1 MASVID
7 PTLRAV
13 DRERLRNASIVN
25 AIRFGGSIAW
35 LAIALTFG
43 IRDQY
48 GLLAAYVIV
57 GAALFAV
64 GRNRAVRP
72 YTIYAIPLVDVPIF
86 AASQVSLM
94 RQGDTLYVAGVVVAM
109 FSIAVIASAF
119 SLSRRVVMVTTG
131 VSFAVHVLLLRDA
144 SLLGGGRWAGSALI
158 LGIVGITAASLI
170 GQVRRLVE
178 QIAQEEAIRARI
190 GRYFSPAVA
199 ERIIATGAG
208 TQLGEYREITI
219 LFADIRGFTSMSEGL
234 ESTAVVNQ
242 LNEYLAAMVGV
253 VFQNGGTLDKF
264 LGDGMMA
271 WFGAPL
277 DQPDH
282 AERGIRTGMEMLLAL
297 DRLNSV
303 RVGRGEPALKIGIGV
318 HTGRVIVGDIGP
330 EQRREY
336 TAIGDAVNLA
346 ARLESMTK
354 EQGVSMLVS
363 EETRARATGSFAWKA
378 LGTLAVRGKKDGVE
392 VWALG

>member
-1 MASVID
+1 MASPD

-13 DRERLRNASIVN
+13 DRERLRNAGIVN
-25 AIRFGGSIAW
+25 AIRFGGAAAW
-35 LAIALTFG
+35 LGIALAFA
-43 IRDQY
+43 IRDQF
-48 GLLAAYVIV
+48 GILAGYLVVA
-57 GAALFAV
+57 AALFAA
-64 GRNRAVRP
+64 GRIPAFRAWS
-72 YTIYAIPLVDVPIF
+72 IYAIPLVDVPMF
-86 AASQVSLM
+86 AMSQVSLL
-94 RQGDTLYVAGVVVAM
+94 RHGDTNYTAGVVVAI
-109 FSIAVIASAF
+109 FCIAVVTSAF
-119 SLSRRVVMVTTG
+119 SLSRRVVMVTTA
-131 VSFAVHVLLLRDA
+131 VSFAAHVTLLREA
-144 SLLGGGRWAGSALI
+144 NLLGGGRWAGSALI
-158 LGIVGITAASLI
+158 LAVVGVSAASLI

-208 TQLGEYREITI
+208 TQPGEYREITI

-234 ESTAVVNQ
+234 ESKVVVDQ
-242 LNEYLAAMVGV
+242 LNEYLAVMVGV

-297 DRLNSV
+297 DRLNGV
-303 RVGRGEPALKIGIGV
+303 RVGRGEPALRIGIGV